1 MGLFKLSKDSKSG
14 IPSAIEFTSKDEF
27 ADSDTRMTGDDD
39 EYDDMTGRGINSRG
53 LAGSSG
59 AAANNPFVDP
69 LTTTFRPK
77 PGMVGRGVNSR
88 ILNQQP
94 MQQQQQQ
101 GGRVVNPFDSNE
113 DQVRSKANTGS
124 LNKNPF
130 DSDEEE
136 DDQQKSNSFNDSDK
150 QNIDDVMMAYEEK
163 MRGLDETKFMSFG
176 ESDED
181 EGSMLSGIEEENS
194 YYKRRKGPGKAM
206 SITSFFGRKGGGNKS
221 GATANSSAAAGSSE
235 QQNDYHRPAVDSE
248 FGSQSEERNHFQDGD
263 DGSYVSGEY
272 DAEFDNAEATTNAAR
287 TLSPNAPIGVPNG
300 KGSQLTHRQLE
311 DELYLYKL
319 ETLNLT
325 DACREL
331 AEQLDEAERKLESV
345 QAQATF
351 RIHALEAELQDGHV
365 GLKSLVK
372 MTSTEMDGRL
382 EALRALG
389 KTASIQAEK
398 IKERDLSLNLIDNKL
413 RKTLRDIKRLR
424 RENKLIKDE
433 KMYLKQRLEE
443 LEEVR
448 DSLEGSL
455 EKLTAEANNT
465 ERELSRQDME
475 KMEAMKNKLND
486 TLEQVGYLKSQVEYK
501 DKELEELRERCA
513 QKEAEIEQVR
523 DDLALKENDVVRVE
537 LQLERVRKDLFE
549 AAAAAKTAEEARV
562 EAQSKEAAVR
572 EELDEALGAL
582 DEVTTRVAMLES
594 NEAELRKLLEE
605 KSSSDEDKKT
615 TEDRKTRLH
624 ELEEEVVLLK
634 EEKDKALRAVD
645 LARESYESVI
655 AERQNEIETLNKDVE
670 VHAEQ
675 MLLAQSML
683 DEKES
688 LVVDLRA
695 QLDDIKSEY
704 NISRAQL
711 EEDLAT
717 RTREVS
723 NIKIELEE
731 RTNDVSR
738 LEDLLSKVRSEI
750 SRQQSSVLADAPK
763 TNDVGDKAVPLSAV
777 PSSTANVAEMELRI
791 ERLERELG
799 TSKRQIDAAK
809 IELEEREK
817 ATERIRSDTE
827 KLRLEK
833 NARVEELENMIEE
846 KNKSLSKLRR
856 ELDES
861 KQSIEQMKNQ
871 LKDVQSELAEAIE
884 TANRAEDANQTA
896 TNAVEKSKAAEQAAN
911 HTCEKLKT
919 QVELLQKEK
928 DVAAA
933 QLKAEMQDLRNEMVH
948 YKEKVESEEEQK
960 AQALQAIANK
970 EYFEEDERSLASMN
984 SSNRLGLF
992 SRFTRSKT
1000 NALESDTSLDVEGH
1014 DKDKDARIEQL
1025 EKSITENVLI
1035 ISNLKNELVAATLKF
1050 NKDEA
1055 QRRMLIQRLENE
1067 NQAYSI
1073 KLEVLEN
1080 EFNQLKK
1087 KRESSNFD
1095 SGIEKMKNK
1104 SFGQSFGQSFFTAA
1118 SDASYDDSTS
1128 SMSGVSAISGASK
1141 LTPLERDN
1149 KKLRKQK
1156 ILFENRI
1163 SSLQTQLSEIQQ
1175 IVPELMSKSKSQIA
1189 KLEATLQ
1196 TQKEEAEEKEKILNE
1211 EISELKQQNEQLQ
1224 AATRSRLQASDM
1236 ERQDEIEQLKMRL
1249 EAREATIAKLE
1260 SLVSSGKS
1268 QSQKNKGTK
1277 LLRKKRSKNN
1287 GVECENSVVSGV
1299 GSSLAESK

>member
-919 QVELLQKEK
+919 QVELLQK
-928 DVAAA
+928 A
-933 QLKAEMQDLRNEMVH
+933 
-948 YKEKVESEEEQK
+948 KEELHS
-960 AQALQAIANK
+960 
-970 EYFEEDERSLASMN
+970 
-984 SSNRLGLF
+984 
-992 SRFTRSKT
+992 
-1000 NALESDTSLDVEGH
+1000 
-1014 DKDKDARIEQL
+1014 
-1025 EKSITENVLI
+1025 
-1035 ISNLKNELVAATLKF
+1035 ELVALRIEYNNEQQSNTQAAATLAAT
-1050 NKDEA
+1050 NA
-1055 QRRMLIQRLENE
+1055 AR
-1067 NQAYSI
+1067 QA
-1073 KLEVLEN
+1073 EMEM
-1080 EFNQLKK
+1080 Q
-1087 KRESSNFD
+1087 
-1095 SGIEKMKNK
+1095 IEKM
-1104 SFGQSFGQSFFTAA
+1104 
-1118 SDASYDDSTS
+1118 
-1128 SMSGVSAISGASK
+1128 
-1141 LTPLERDN
+1141 
-1149 KKLRKQK
+1149 
-1156 ILFENRI
+1156 
-1163 SSLQTQLSEIQQ
+1163 
-1175 IVPELMSKSKSQIA
+1175 
-1189 KLEATLQ
+1189 
-1196 TQKEEAEEKEKILNE
+1196 QKEIGKFDWHAYEFLLCFAHHF
-1211 EISELKQQNEQLQ
+1211 
-1224 AATRSRLQASDM
+1224 AS
-1236 ERQDEIEQLKMRL
+1236 
-1249 EAREATIAKLE
+1249 
-1260 SLVSSGKS
+1260 SS
-1268 QSQKNKGTK
+1268 
-1277 LLRKKRSKNN
+1277 
-1287 GVECENSVVSGV
+1287 
-1299 GSSLAESK
+1299 